1 MLQNDWSVES
11 YMYVCLMIQKLLIWN
26 ETPYHYVSI
35 CTWTNS
41 LLKIRLAFVKQTFLL
56 RI

>member
-26 ETPYHYVSI
+26 SPTL
-35 CTWTNS
+35 S
-41 LLKIRLAFVKQTFLL
+41 LCFNMYLDKFTVKN
-56 RI
+56 